1 LGTIVRRRIQHLK
14 RRNGEG
20 RRGREGRREGRRVG
34 CVYIDEGCGVAAGNK
49 GTFFS
54 WSETDEIAGVE
65 DDETGEEKERGC

>member
-1 LGTIVRRRIQHLK
+1 
-14 RRNGEG
+14 
-20 RRGREGRREGRRVG
+20 VG

-54 WSETDEIAGVE
+54 WSETNEIAGVE